1 MVAETTAT
9 PPSSPTRTCTAG
21 TLVTTWKR
29 RATVCSERGPLPAS
43 RRRAPRMSCSPSYD
57 PPRAAAAAPHDPA
70 ARPRPHVCLCAGV
83 GAVGGGPPPP
93 PRVGIA
99 PTPINPYARRRRV
112 KAYKRYLEQLQQ
124 DARDGRRRRR
134 RQRGLGTKAVR
145 VPEADVPK
153 AAAASF
159 KVAGISAFIASAIA
173 TGICH
178 PIDTWKALKQ
188 QQRRKADGTPDEAS
202 SIRVALGPSP
212 VARLYRGVSSNILK
226 EAPNAAIYLAVY
238 ELLKTALLTVPWFAG
253 HPLGAFLVA
262 GALGDAVGSVV
273 RVPAELVNKRL
284 QCGLNDTVGGAI
296 RDQFF
301 NESGVEN
308 TLASWGAVLLRD
320 MPYGAVQIA
329 VYEQIKLAIAASA
342 HPTVLSTLSAAASS
356 VSSAAAAGAGA
367 SASAASAAAAAA
379 GSVVATP
386 GILDDVLVG
395 AFAGAIAA
403 VLTTPMDVL
412 VTRVAVQA
420 PRCDLDTR
428 SYAGV
433 RSVLARLLAEEGPAA
448 LWSGWLQRGL
458 FYAPLIGL
466 FFTLYEGTRYTVVH
480 PQVLTDA
487 VVAAEGLP
495 AAIVQQLVA
504 FARGVGQAAPAT
516 VACVGDWLSST
527 VGMR

>member
-1 MVAETTAT
+1 VA
-9 PPSSPTRTCTAG
+9 
-21 TLVTTWKR
+21 
-29 RATVCSERGPLPAS
+29 
-43 RRRAPRMSCSPSYD
+43 D
-57 PPRAAAAAPHDPA
+57 
-70 ARPRPHVCLCAGV
+70 
-83 GAVGGGPPPP
+83 
-93 PRVGIA
+93 
-99 PTPINPYARRRRV
+99 
-112 KAYKRYLEQLQQ
+112 
-124 DARDGRRRRR
+124 
-134 RQRGLGTKAVR
+134 
-145 VPEADVPK
+145 ADVPK

-159 KVAGISAFIASAIA
+159 KVAGISAFVASAVA

-188 QQRRKADGTPDEAS
+188 QQRRNPDGTRDEAS

-212 VARLYRGVSSNILK
+212 VARLYRGVSSNIFK
-226 EAPNAAIYLAVY
+226 EAPNAAVYLAVY
-238 ELLKTALLTVPWFAG
+238 ELLKTALLTVPFFAT

-296 RDQFF
+296 RDQFL

-342 HPTVLSTLSAAASS
+342 HPTVLSTLAAAASS
-356 VSSAAAAGAGA
+356 VSAAAAAGGGA
-367 SASAASAAAAAA
+367 STSAASAAAAAAAA

-428 SYAGV
+428 KYAGV
-433 RSVLARLLAEEGPAA
+433 RSVLARLLAEEGPSA

-487 VVAAEGLP
+487 AVAAEGLP
-495 AAIVQQLVA
+495 AVIAHVLVS
-504 FARGVGQAAPAT
+504 FARGVGAAAPAT

-527 VGMR
+527 VGVR

>member
-1 MVAETTAT
+1 
-9 PPSSPTRTCTAG
+9 
-21 TLVTTWKR
+21 
-29 RATVCSERGPLPAS
+29 
-43 RRRAPRMSCSPSYD
+43 
-57 PPRAAAAAPHDPA
+57 
-70 ARPRPHVCLCAGV
+70 
-83 GAVGGGPPPP
+83 
-93 PRVGIA
+93 
-99 PTPINPYARRRRV
+99 
-112 KAYKRYLEQLQQ
+112 
-124 DARDGRRRRR
+124 
-134 RQRGLGTKAVR
+134 
-145 VPEADVPK
+145 
-153 AAAASF
+153 
-159 KVAGISAFIASAIA
+159 
-173 TGICH
+173 
-178 PIDTWKALKQ
+178 
-188 QQRRKADGTPDEAS
+188 
-202 SIRVALGPSP
+202 
-212 VARLYRGVSSNILK
+212 
-226 EAPNAAIYLAVY
+226 
-238 ELLKTALLTVPWFAG
+238 
-253 HPLGAFLVA
+253 
-262 GALGDAVGSVV
+262 
-273 RVPAELVNKRL
+273 
-284 QCGLNDTVGGAI
+284 
-296 RDQFF
+296 
-301 NESGVEN
+301 
-308 TLASWGAVLLRD
+308 